1 MSIVNGK
8 FALKAAFRST
18 TFLLT
23 PSSFPTPSTYSIA
36 RPASFHTHL
45 GRFPTPLAHPLAR
58 QAHFPSLGSLTFLM
72 RTSNNKIASVV
83 HEPSGLEPDS
93 SRAGSS
99 PSSPALGGSNRG
111 RRADSSPLATRAGS
125 GRGPQAD
132 STLDS
137 SLLAVSWQFLRGSSR
152 LESARV

>member
-58 QAHFPSLGSLTFLM
+58 QAHFSSLGSLTFLM
-72 RTSNNKIASVV
+72 RTFKDKIAIGNGEKPTQGNSKDTTDATKV
-83 HEPSGLEPDS
+83 PLSSFQRLTLLEKV
-93 SRAGSS
+93 
-99 PSSPALGGSNRG
+99 
-111 RRADSSPLATRAGS
+111 
-125 GRGPQAD
+125 
-132 STLDS
+132 
-137 SLLAVSWQFLRGSSR
+137 SLIQQI
-152 LESARV
+152 